1 MRRYTTN
8 TSCSNGY
15 HMSLGFTL
23 TGPFSLRQVLKS
35 IKIKLNEV
43 KMSSQS
49 NQVRVIVLINA
60 KEGKKQELL
69 DLFIPLVNPPR
80 KREGN
85 VTYTFN
91 ASIEDPDEL
100 LFDEVWESKEAYDK
114 HYNSQQ
120 SVDLRAKVQDLVSKP
135 IEFKLYSEITG
146 P

>member
-1 MRRYTTN
+1 
-8 TSCSNGY
+8 
-15 HMSLGFTL
+15 
-23 TGPFSLRQVLKS
+23 
-35 IKIKLNEV
+35 
-43 KMSSQS
+43 MSSQS

-69 DLFIPLVNPPR
+69 DLFMPLVNPPR

-91 ASIEDPDEL
+91 ESIEDPNEL

-114 HYNSQQ
+114 HYHNQE
-120 SVDLRAKVQDLVSKP
+120 SVDLRTKVQDLVSKP
-135 IEFKLYSEITG
+135 IEFKLYAEITG

>member
-1 MRRYTTN
+1 
-8 TSCSNGY
+8 
-15 HMSLGFTL
+15 
-23 TGPFSLRQVLKS
+23 
-35 IKIKLNEV
+35 
-43 KMSSQS
+43 MSSQS

-69 DLFIPLVNPPR
+69 DLLIPLVNPPR

-91 ASIEDPDEL
+91 KSIEDPNEL

-114 HYNSQQ
+114 HYNNQE
-120 SVDLRAKVQDLVSKP
+120 SVDLRTKVQDLVSKP
-135 IEFKLYSEITG
+135 IEFRLYKEITG

>member
-1 MRRYTTN
+1 
-8 TSCSNGY
+8 
-15 HMSLGFTL
+15 
-23 TGPFSLRQVLKS
+23 
-35 IKIKLNEV
+35 
-43 KMSSQS
+43 MSSQN

-69 DLFIPLVNPPR
+69 DLFMPLVNPPR

-91 ASIEDPDEL
+91 SSIEDPNEL

-114 HYNSQQ
+114 HYNNQE
-120 SVDLRAKVQDLVSKP
+120 SVDLRAKVQNLVSKP

>member
-1 MRRYTTN
+1 
-8 TSCSNGY
+8 
-15 HMSLGFTL
+15 
-23 TGPFSLRQVLKS
+23 
-35 IKIKLNEV
+35 
-43 KMSSQS
+43 MSSQS

-69 DLFIPLVNPPR
+69 DLLMPLVNPLR

-91 ASIEDPDEL
+91 KSIEDPNEL

-114 HYNSQQ
+114 HYNNQE
-120 SVDLRAKVQDLVSKP
+120 SVDLRTKIQDLVSKP
-135 IEFKLYSEITG
+135 IEFKLYNEITG

>member
-1 MRRYTTN
+1 
-8 TSCSNGY
+8 
-15 HMSLGFTL
+15 
-23 TGPFSLRQVLKS
+23 
-35 IKIKLNEV
+35 
-43 KMSSQS
+43 MSSQS
-49 NQVRVIVLINA
+49 NQVRVIVQINA

-91 ASIEDPDEL
+91 ASIEDPNEL

-114 HYNSQQ
+114 HYNNQE
-120 SVDLRAKVQDLVSKP
+120 SVDLRTKIQDLVSKP
-135 IEFKLYSEITG
+135 IEFKLYSEIKG

>member
-1 MRRYTTN
+1 
-8 TSCSNGY
+8 
-15 HMSLGFTL
+15 
-23 TGPFSLRQVLKS
+23 
-35 IKIKLNEV
+35 
-43 KMSSQS
+43 MSSQS

-69 DLFIPLVNPPR
+69 DLFMPLVNPPR

-91 ASIEDPDEL
+91 SSIEDPNEL
-100 LFDEVWESKEAYDK
+100 LFDEVWESKGAYDK
-114 HYNSQQ
+114 HYNNQE

-146 P
+146 S

>member
-1 MRRYTTN
+1 
-8 TSCSNGY
+8 
-15 HMSLGFTL
+15 
-23 TGPFSLRQVLKS
+23 
-35 IKIKLNEV
+35 
-43 KMSSQS
+43 MSSQS

-69 DLFIPLVNPPR
+69 DLLMPLVNPPR

-91 ASIEDPDEL
+91 KSIEDPNEL

-114 HYNSQQ
+114 HYNNQE
-120 SVDLRAKVQDLVSKP
+120 SVNLRTKIQDLVSKP